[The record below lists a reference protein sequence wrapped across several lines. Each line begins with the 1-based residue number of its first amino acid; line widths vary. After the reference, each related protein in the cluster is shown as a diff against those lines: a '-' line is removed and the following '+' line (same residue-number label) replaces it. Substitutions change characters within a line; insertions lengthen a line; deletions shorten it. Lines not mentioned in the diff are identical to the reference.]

1 MVLTTSDSAGIV
13 NMKTKYIFVTRRQ
26 DGSWIKETTHRFFGV
41 VSLLTDAIGNN
52 FRGFFDYS
60 SELKVYD
67 VKPAAGLS
75 LILLTYVRTSQ

>member
-1 MVLTTSDSAGIV
+1 MVLTTSDIAGTV

-52 FRGFFDYS
+52 SKDRFDYS
-60 SELKVYD
+60 SPLKAC
-67 VKPAAGLS
+67 P
-75 LILLTYVRTSQ
+75 